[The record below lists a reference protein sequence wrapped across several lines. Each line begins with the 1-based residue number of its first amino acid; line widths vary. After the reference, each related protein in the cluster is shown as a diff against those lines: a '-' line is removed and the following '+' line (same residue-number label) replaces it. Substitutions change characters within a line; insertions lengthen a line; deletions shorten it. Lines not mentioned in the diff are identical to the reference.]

1 MATLPRH
8 LTKTEVAVQV
18 LRERIRAGELAPGE
32 RLRVEELAREL
43 DMSPTPIREA
53 LRVLQADGLVNYRAH
68 YGIVVAEITSEQI
81 GEIYRLRTLLEP
93 AAVELAVPRLDAEQ
107 LAQLERLHGQ
117 HAAAIASNRTGAV
130 AQLNSAWHWAIY
142 DTSGAPL
149 LNDFIHRLWETFPW
163 RTMWALPGRVE
174 LSNRQHER
182 VMKAIRA
189 RDAAR
194 AAEQMRVHVASGE
207 ETLLARFARDHPPA

>member
-1 MATLPRH
+1 M
-8 LTKTEVAVQV
+8 QV
-18 LRERIRAGELAPGE
+18 LRDRIRAGELAPGE

-43 DMSPTPIREA
+43 DMSPTPIREG

-81 GEIYRLRTLLEP
+81 KEIYRLRTLLEP
-93 AAVELAVPRLDAEQ
+93 AAVELAVPQLDDEQ
-107 LAQLERLHGQ
+107 LSELERLHDL
-117 HAAAIASNRTGAV
+117 HAAALSSNRPGAI
-130 AQLNSAWHWAIY
+130 AQLNSEWHWALY
-142 DTSGAPL
+142 DASGSPL

-163 RTMWALPGRVE
+163 RTMWALPGRIE
-174 LSNRQHER
+174 LSHRQHAR

-194 AAEQMRVHVASGE
+194 AAEQMRLHVASGE
-207 ETLLARFARDHPPA
+207 ETLLERLERERASV

>member
-1 MATLPRH
+1 M
-8 LTKTEVAVQV
+8 QV
-18 LRERIRAGELAPGE
+18 LRDRIRAGELAPGE

-43 DMSPTPIREA
+43 DMSPTPIREG

-81 GEIYRLRTLLEP
+81 KEIYRLRTLLEP
-93 AAVELAVPRLDAEQ
+93 AAVELAVPQLDDAQ
-107 LAQLERLHGQ
+107 LSELERLHDL
-117 HAAAIASNRTGAV
+117 HAVALSSNRPGAI
-130 AQLNSAWHWAIY
+130 AQLNSEWHWALY
-142 DTSGAPL
+142 DASGSPL

-163 RTMWALPGRVE
+163 RTMWALPGRIE
-174 LSNRQHER
+174 LSHRQHAR

-194 AAEQMRVHVASGE
+194 AAEQMRLHVASGE
-207 ETLLARFARDHPPA
+207 ETLLERLERERASA

>member
-1 MATLPRH
+1 M
-8 LTKTEVAVQV
+8 QV
-18 LRERIRAGELAPGE
+18 LRDRIRAGELAPGE

-43 DMSPTPIREA
+43 DMSPTPIREG

-81 GEIYRLRTLLEP
+81 KEIYRLRTLLEP
-93 AAVELAVPRLDAEQ
+93 AAVELAVPQLD
-107 LAQLERLHGQ
+107 RLHDL
-117 HAAAIASNRTGAV
+117 HAAALSSNRPGAI
-130 AQLNSAWHWAIY
+130 AQLNSEWHWALY
-142 DTSGAPL
+142 DASGSPL

-163 RTMWALPGRVE
+163 RTMWALPGRIE
-174 LSNRQHER
+174 LSHRQHAR

-194 AAEQMRVHVASGE
+194 AAEQMRLHVASGE
-207 ETLLARFARDHPPA
+207 ETLLERLERERASA

>member
-1 MATLPRH
+1 M
-8 LTKTEVAVQV
+8 QV
-18 LRERIRAGELAPGE
+18 LRDRIRAGELAPGE

-43 DMSPTPIREA
+43 DMSPTPIREG

-81 GEIYRLRTLLEP
+81 KEIYRLRTLLEP
-93 AAVELAVPRLDAEQ
+93 AAVELAVPQLDDEQ
-107 LAQLERLHGQ
+107 LSELERLHDL
-117 HAAAIASNRTGAV
+117 HAAALSSNRPGAI
-130 AQLNSAWHWAIY
+130 AQLNSEWHWALY
-142 DTSGAPL
+142 DASGSPL

-163 RTMWALPGRVE
+163 RTMWALPGRIE
-174 LSNRQHER
+174 LSHRQHAR

-194 AAEQMRVHVASGE
+194 AAEQMRLHVASGE
-207 ETLLARFARDHPPA
+207 ETLLERLERERASA